1 MMSEELRKYMDMVME
16 EEHNDVLHE
25 MANLGSHN
33 HGINDVVI
41 WVGKANKQHGL
52 RIKVSNLK
60 NRWNNDDNFVIQL
73 PSLNYDPDQVARWIT
88 TPIMNQILSW
98 IKLNQQVLYDY
109 ETDKIMYTDQFI
121 SQISK
126 VEQ

>member
-1 MMSEELRKYMDMVME
+1 MISEQLRKYIDMVIKE
-16 EEHNDVLHE
+16 EQDDVLHE

-33 HGINDVVI
+33 HGIPDVVI

-60 NRWNNDDNFVIQL
+60 NRWSNDDNFVIQL
-73 PSLNYDPDQVARWIT
+73 PRLDHDPDQVARWIT
-88 TPIMNQILSW
+88 VDVMKKIMDW
-98 IKLNQQVLYDY
+98 VKLNQQVLHDF

-126 VEQ
+126 V

>member
-1 MMSEELRKYMDMVME
+1 MISEELRKYIDMVIKE
-16 EEHNDVLHE
+16 EQDDVLHE

-33 HGINDVVI
+33 HGIQDVVI

-60 NRWNNDDNFVIQL
+60 NKWSNDDNFVIQL
-73 PSLNYDPDQVARWIT
+73 PILDYDPNQVARWIT
-88 TPIMNQILSW
+88 PDIMKKIQQW
-98 IKLNQQVLYDY
+98 IVLNQQVLYDF

-126 VEQ
+126 V

>member
-1 MMSEELRKYMDMVME
+1 MISEELRKYIDMVIKE
-16 EEHNDVLHE
+16 EQDDVLHE

-33 HGINDVVI
+33 HGIQDVVI

-60 NRWNNDDNFVIQL
+60 NKWSNDDNFVIQL
-73 PSLNYDPDQVARWIT
+73 PSLDYDPTQVARWIT
-88 TPIMNQILSW
+88 PDIMKKIQQW
-98 IKLNQQVLYDY
+98 IVLNQQVLYDF

-126 VEQ
+126 V

>member
-1 MMSEELRKYMDMVME
+1 MISEDLRKYIEMVIKE
-16 EEHNDVLHE
+16 EQDDILHE

-33 HGINDVVI
+33 HGIQDVVI

-60 NRWNNDDNFVIQL
+60 NKWRNDDNFVIQL
-73 PSLNYDPDQVARWIT
+73 PSLDYDHSQVASWIT
-88 TPIMNQILSW
+88 PKILEKIFDW

-109 ETDKIMYTDQFI
+109 ETDEIMYTDQFI
-121 SQISK
+121 SHLSK
-126 VEQ
+126 V

>member
-1 MMSEELRKYMDMVME
+1 VNSEELRKYIDMVLKE
-16 EEHNDVLHE
+16 EQDDVLHE

-33 HGINDVVI
+33 HGIQDVVI

-60 NRWNNDDNFVIQL
+60 NKWSNDTNFVIQL
-73 PSLNYDPDQVARWIT
+73 PSLDYDPNQVARWIT
-88 TPIMNQILSW
+88 SDVMNQIMSW
-98 IKLNQQVLYDY
+98 IKLNQQVLYDF

-126 VEQ
+126 V

>member
-1 MMSEELRKYMDMVME
+1 MISEQLRKYIDMVVTE
-16 EEHNDVLHE
+16 EKDDVLHE

-33 HGINDVVI
+33 HGIQDIVI

-52 RIKVSNLK
+52 RIKISNLK
-60 NRWNNDDNFVIQL
+60 NKWSNDDNFVIKL
-73 PSLNYDPDQVARWIT
+73 PDLDYDPSQVAR
-88 TPIMNQILSW
+88 W
-98 IKLNQQVLYDY
+98 IKLNQQVLYDF

-126 VEQ
+126 V

>member
-1 MMSEELRKYMDMVME
+1 MISDVLRKYIDMILKE
-16 EEHNDVLHE
+16 EQDDVLHE

-33 HGINDVVI
+33 HGIEDVVI

-60 NRWNNDDNFVIQL
+60 NIWSNDDNFVIQL
-73 PSLNYDPDQVARWIT
+73 PSLDYDPNQVARWIT
-88 TPIMNQILSW
+88 SEIMKKIQQW
-98 IKLNQQVLYDY
+98 IVLNQQVLYDF

-126 VEQ
+126 V

>member
-1 MMSEELRKYMDMVME
+1 MISEQLRKYIDMVIKE
-16 EEHNDVLHE
+16 EQDDVLHE

-33 HGINDVVI
+33 HGIPDVVL

-60 NRWNNDDNFVIQL
+60 NRWSNDDNFVIQL
-73 PSLNYDPDQVARWIT
+73 PRLDYDPHQVARWIT
-88 TPIMNQILSW
+88 VDVMKKIMDW
-98 IKLNQQVLYDY
+98 VKLNQQVLHDF

-126 VEQ
+126 V

>member
-1 MMSEELRKYMDMVME
+1 MISEELRKYVDMVLKE
-16 EEHNDVLHE
+16 EQDDVLHE

-33 HGINDVVI
+33 HGIQDVVI

-60 NRWNNDDNFVIQL
+60 NRWSNDDNFVIQL
-73 PSLNYDPDQVARWIT
+73 PNLDYDLTQVARWIT
-88 TPIMNQILSW
+88 PEIMKQIMLW
-98 IKLNQQVLYDY
+98 IKLNQQVLYDF

-121 SQISK
+121 NQISK
-126 VEQ
+126 V

>member
-1 MMSEELRKYMDMVME
+1 MNSEELRKYIDMVLKE
-16 EEHNDVLHE
+16 EQDDVLHE

-33 HGINDVVI
+33 HGIQDIVI

-60 NRWNNDDNFVIQL
+60 NKWSNDTNFVIQL
-73 PSLNYDPDQVARWIT
+73 PSLDYDPNQVARWIT
-88 TPIMNQILSW
+88 SDVMNQIMSW
-98 IKLNQQVLYDY
+98 IKLNQQVLYDF

-126 VEQ
+126 V

>member
-1 MMSEELRKYMDMVME
+1 MVIKEEQD
-16 EEHNDVLHE
+16 DILHE

-33 HGINDVVI
+33 HGIQDVVI

-60 NRWNNDDNFVIQL
+60 NKWRNDDNFVIQL
-73 PSLNYDPDQVARWIT
+73 PSLDYDHSQVASWIT
-88 TPIMNQILSW
+88 PKILEKIFDW

-109 ETDKIMYTDQFI
+109 ETDEIMYTDQFI
-121 SQISK
+121 SHLSK
-126 VEQ
+126 V